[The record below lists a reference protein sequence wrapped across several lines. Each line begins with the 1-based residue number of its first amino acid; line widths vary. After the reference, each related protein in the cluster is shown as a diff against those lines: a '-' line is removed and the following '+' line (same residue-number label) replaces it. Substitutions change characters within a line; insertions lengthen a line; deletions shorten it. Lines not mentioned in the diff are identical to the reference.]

1 MRKLLVFACIAGMS
15 APSFCA
21 SDVEKLDA
29 RINDSQAVVQEIMAT
44 PDKAIPDSI
53 TKKAVCIG
61 VIPEVKK
68 GFSLSAECMARV
80 SSPATRHTA
89 GVDRFSFA

>member
-15 APSFCA
+15 APAFCA

-29 RINDSQAVVQEIMAT
+29 RINDSRTVVQEIMAT

-53 TKKAVCIG
+53 T
-61 VIPEVKK
+61 
-68 GFSLSAECMARV
+68 
-80 SSPATRHTA
+80 
-89 GVDRFSFA
+89 

>member
-1 MRKLLVFACIAGMS
+1 MKKLAVFACVAGMS
-15 APSFCA
+15 APAFCA

-29 RINDSQAVVQEIMAT
+29 RINDSQAVIQEIMAT

-61 VIPEVKK
+61 VIPGVKK
-68 GFSLSAECMARV
+68 ALSLSAGSMARV
-80 SSPATRHTA
+80 S
-89 GVDRFSFA
+89 